1 MATYLMLIKVF
12 DDAEKVIYKFG
23 PTEES
28 LGEIEFNLVNEE
40 FRQLERIPGT
50 TKDHM
55 FMKAASAIARCYA
68 EGDGFPDK
76 TFFAS

>member
-55 FMKAASAIARCYA
+55 FMKAASAIARCYT